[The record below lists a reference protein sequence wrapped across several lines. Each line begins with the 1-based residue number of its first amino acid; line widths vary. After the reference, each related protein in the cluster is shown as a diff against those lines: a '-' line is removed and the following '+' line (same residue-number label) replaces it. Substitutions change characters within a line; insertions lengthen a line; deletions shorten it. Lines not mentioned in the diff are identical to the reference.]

1 MVRTT
6 IAAVADYELVDGGV
20 VFDCET
26 DRELDP
32 PRSRDR
38 TVPVCLWFLT
48 SSTFR
53 FELHA
58 NPEAGRGYADEAGAA
73 PELFEDRIATPVD
86 LTAREVDGRLE
97 LVTGELTV
105 IVGLDEWAFRV
116 EDDERVVFQEQRDDV
131 DVRGDD
137 RVEPLGF
144 TEEEINHGPYRVS
157 ETGTAFDLH
166 PGESIYG
173 LGENFTEFDKRG
185 QEIESWHVEPLGTET
200 ERSYKNV
207 PFHLS
212 TRGYGLLVNTTCRVR
227 YDLGR
232 SSTAS
237 ATVGV
242 ENDAFSFVFFYGP
255 SFKEILRTYTALTGR
270 PKQPPKWSF
279 GVWMSRLGYESREQL
294 ETITTRLREESIPAD
309 VVHLDPFWMREHKS
323 TDLVWDREQFPDPE
337 GMLEWLH
344 ERDFRLSL
352 WEHPHVPI
360 GTEAFETGV
369 EEGYFLED
377 GTGKP
382 YVMERTCQG
391 EYRGTIVDF
400 TNPDAAEWW
409 AEKHRRLLEMGVD
422 TFKTDYGEYVP
433 EDAVFYDGRT
443 GKAGHNLYPYLYNRT
458 VYRTIAEENGEEEAL
473 VWGRAGWT
481 GSQRYPV
488 HWGGDPQTS
497 FAGMAAALRGG
508 LTASLSGIGYW
519 SHDIGGFRGE
529 PTAELYVR
537 WAQFGLLSSHA
548 RCHGTTP
555 REPWAFGEEA
565 IDCFRA
571 FARLRYRLLPYIY
584 TQAEVTART
593 GLPLVRPLVLEYQ
606 DDPRTHGVDDQ
617 YLLGR
622 DLLVAPV
629 FGPERERTVYL
640 PEGEWID
647 WWTSER
653 YGGEQTVERMVPL
666 NGIPLFIPAGKII
679 PQREP
684 TETVQAGPP
693 EVLQLHT
700 TLADGKAEGEYYDE
714 EHDELVSA
722 TVQEDG
728 CGLRVDLDPATP
740 LCEFRIDADRAE
752 PETVSVDGVDLE
764 RTNADPT
771 SGKWT
776 VDDGQTLIVVDS

>member
-20 VFDCET
+20 VLDCET
-26 DRELDP
+26 DRELNP

-58 NPEAGRGYADEAGAA
+58 NPEAGRAHADEDGAA
-73 PELFEDRIATPVD
+73 PKLFEDRIAEPVD

-97 LVTGELTV
+97 LDTGNLTV
-105 IVGLDEWAFRV
+105 VIGLDEWAFRV
-116 EDDERVVFQEQRDDV
+116 EADDRVVFEEQRDDV
-131 DVRGDD
+131 DVRGND
-137 RVEPLGF
+137 RVDPLGF
-144 TEEEINHGPYRVS
+144 TEEEINHGPYRVA
-157 ETGTAFDLH
+157 ETGTAFDLR

-173 LGENFTEFDKRG
+173 LGEKFTEFDKRG
-185 QEIESWHVEPLGTET
+185 QEVESWHVEPLGTET
-200 ERSYKNV
+200 ERSYKNI

-212 TRGYGLLVNTTCRVR
+212 TRGYGLLVDTTCRVR

-237 ATVGV
+237 ATVSV
-242 ENDAFSFVFFYGP
+242 EDDAFSVVFFYGP
-255 SFKEILRTYTALTGR
+255 CFKEILRTYTALTGR
-270 PKQPPKWSF
+270 PERPPKWSF

-294 ETITTRLREESIPAD
+294 ETIATRLREESIPTD
-309 VVHLDPFWMREHKS
+309 VVHLDPFWMRERKS

-344 ERDFRLSL
+344 ERGFRLSL

-391 EYRGTIVDF
+391 DYRGAIVDF
-400 TNPDAAEWW
+400 TNSEAAEWW
-409 AEKHRRLLEMGVD
+409 TEKHRRLLEIGVD

-433 EDAVFYDGRT
+433 EDAVFSDGRT
-443 GKAGHNLYPYLYNRT
+443 GKAGHNLYPYLYNKT
-458 VYRTIAEENGEEEAL
+458 VYETVAEENGEEEAL
-473 VWGRAGWT
+473 VWGRSGWT

-488 HWGGDPQTS
+488 HWGGDPQTT
-497 FAGMAAALRGG
+497 FDGMAAALRGG

-565 IDCFRA
+565 TDCFRA
-571 FARLRYRLLPYIY
+571 IARLRYRLLPYIY
-584 TQAEVTART
+584 TQAEMTART
-593 GLPLVRPLVLEYQ
+593 GLPLVRPLILEYQ
-606 DDPRTHGVDDQ
+606 DDPRTHDIDDQ

-629 FGPERERTVYL
+629 FGTARERTVYL

-647 WWTSER
+647 WWTGER
-653 YGGEQTVERMVPL
+653 YDGERTVQYVVALDRV
-666 NGIPLFIPAGKII
+666 PLFIRAGEIL

-693 EVLQLHT
+693 EVLQLHA

-714 EHDELVSA
+714 ERDELVSA
-722 TVQEDG
+722 TVRGDG
-728 CGLRVDLDPATP
+728 DRFRVNIDSTAPI
-740 LCEFRIDADRAE
+740 CEFWIDADRVE

-764 RTNADPT
+764 QADAEPT
-771 SGKWT
+771 PGEWA
-776 VDDGQTLIVVDS
+776 VDDGRIVAVVDP